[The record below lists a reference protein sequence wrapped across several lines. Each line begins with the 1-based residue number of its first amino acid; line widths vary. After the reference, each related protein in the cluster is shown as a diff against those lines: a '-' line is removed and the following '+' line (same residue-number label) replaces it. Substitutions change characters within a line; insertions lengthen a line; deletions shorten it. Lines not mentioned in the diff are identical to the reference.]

1 MRNPR
6 INVTL
11 NPDDIEVMQILCQK
25 KKLSMSS
32 LAKKIIEEWLEEYE
46 DLLLARRAEE
56 AEKRAEGKPTH
67 SFDEVWKKCCVI
79 DGVGLC

>member
-11 NPDDIEVMQILCQK
+11 NPSDIEVMHILCEK
-25 KKLSMSS
+25 KKMSMSS

-46 DLLLARRAEE
+46 DMLLARRAEE
-56 AEKRAEGKPTH
+56 AEKRAEGKLTH
-67 SFDEVWKKCCVI
+67 SFEEVWKKCCM
-79 DGVGLC
+79 

>member
-11 NPDDIEVMQILCQK
+11 NPSDVEVMQILCDK
-25 KKLSMSS
+25 KNLSMSS
-32 LAKKIIEEWLEEYE
+32 LAKKMIEDWLEEYE
-46 DLLLARRAEE
+46 DILLAKRAEE

-67 SFDEVWKKCCVI
+67 SFEEVWKKCCM
-79 DGVGLC
+79 